1 MNIKNLIYI
10 IVATITLFAC
20 QTRNESLLDPNTGAP
35 ISKKPGGA
43 FGNEAQ
49 YENEMKRINADPS
62 LLQIRSL
69 TYSNDNGESQ
79 SVNGLIDENGE
90 ILKLSQ
96 EYADAKGT
104 TIAIHCYFKNKKL
117 ISAIN
122 KTVVSAEKKSFCRE
136 IKSYYGE
143 NEKVVYSC
151 SRKAKSELGIEKINF
166 IADKKYNFGYAEA
179 MEILKQT
186 GRFETRFLSFMN
198 AAGKEFIVVGTSG
211 KDAYFSVLAI
221 QPDIKAIQLIQ
232 ADEKKYVNKLL
243 KVEFTEVTEADGFT
257 FQGLLNAEIQEK

>member
-96 EYADAKGT
+96 EYSDAKGT

-122 KTVVSAEKKSFCRE
+122 KTIVSAEKKSFCRE

-257 FQGLLNAEIQEK
+257 FQGLLNAEIIEK

>member
-49 YENEMKRINADPS
+49 YENEMKRINVDPS

-69 TYSNDNGESQ
+69 TYSNDNGETQ

-122 KTVVSAEKKSFCRE
+122 KTIVSAEKKSFCRE

-257 FQGLLNAEIQEK
+257 FQGLLNAEILEK

>member
-20 QTRNESLLDPNTGAP
+20 QTRNDSLLDPNTGAP

-49 YENEMKRINADPS
+49 YENEMKRINVDPS

-69 TYSNDNGESQ
+69 TYSNDNGETQ

-257 FQGLLNAEIQEK
+257 FQGLLNAEILEK

>member
-10 IVATITLFAC
+10 IVATITLVAC

-257 FQGLLNAEIQEK
+257 FQGLLNAEILEK

>member
-69 TYSNDNGESQ
+69 TYSNDNGETQ

-151 SRKAKSELGIEKINF
+151 SRKAKSELALEKLNF

-198 AAGKEFIVVGTSG
+198 AAVKEFIFVGTSG

-257 FQGLLNAEIQEK
+257 FQGLLNAEILEK

>member
-69 TYSNDNGESQ
+69 TYSNDNGETQ

-257 FQGLLNAEIQEK
+257 FQGLLNAEILEK